1 MNLHVLPGGDQL
13 HARHVQLRG
22 TGPDDQ
28 LGTLGHP
35 ARTGGPTLPHVQ
47 EVTLRGL
54 PPPTVQGGRGQIRT
68 PGLTVDLPADA
79 VRPDADGWTAR
90 LP

>member
-1 MNLHVLPGGDQL
+1 MNLHVLPGGDLL

-22 TGPDDQ
+22 
-28 LGTLGHP
+28 
-35 ARTGGPTLPHVQ
+35 LPH
-47 EVTLRGL
+47 
-54 PPPTVQGGRGQIRT
+54 PTVQGGRWQIHT
-68 PGLTVDLPADA
+68 PGPTVDLPADA